1 MIYLKLLRESLIF
14 AFNELV
20 VNKVR
25 TFLSLLGITIGIFSV
40 ISVFT
45 IFDSMEIYLH
55 NSINSLGSNVLYV
68 QKWPWMGGE
77 DMQWWKIMN
86 RDEPTLAD
94 LETIYRKS
102 ELLEAATYM
111 AGTNKTLKNG
121 NNSMENISVQGVS
134 YDYPKIMSLDIENG
148 RFFTEMEA
156 NNGKGIA
163 LIGSAVAENLF
174 PGENPI
180 GKDIKIGGHKTYV
193 IGVIKKKGDDA
204 FGNSPDKTLI
214 VPVNYL
220 RNFVNLRHSGGTAIA
235 VLAKAN
241 ISNDQLRDELT
252 GILRSAHR
260 LKPGKE
266 DDFAINE
273 TSVISKGFDSFFAII
288 GTIGWVIGGFS
299 LLVGGFGIANIMFV
313 SVKERINIIGIQKA
327 MGAKNFFILFQFL
340 FEAIALALIG
350 GLLGLLIVFLLVV
363 IVNAAFDF
371 GMVLT
376 LGNIMLGIT
385 VSSAI
390 GLISGFIPAYQA
402 SKLDPVEAMRSLS

>member
-45 IFDSMEIYLH
+45 IFDSMEIYLR
-55 NSINSLGSNVLYV
+55 NSINSLGSNVLFV

-77 DMQWWKIMN
+77 DLEWWKIMN
-86 RDEPTLAD
+86 RDEPTLND
-94 LETIYRKS
+94 LEAITRKS
-102 ELLEAATYM
+102 ELLEAATFM

-134 YDYPKIMSLDIENG
+134 YDYPKIMNIDIESG
-148 RFFTEMEA
+148 RFFTELEA
-156 NNGKGIA
+156 NNGRGVAI
-163 LIGSAVAENLF
+163 IGSDVAENLF
-174 PGENPI
+174 PGVDPI
-180 GKDIKIGGHKTYV
+180 GKDIKVGGRKTYV
-193 IGVIKKKGDDA
+193 IGIFKRKGDDA
-204 FGNSPDKTLI
+204 FGNSPDKTVVLPI
-214 VPVNYL
+214 NYL
-220 RNFVNLRHSGGTAIA
+220 RNFVNLRRSGGTSIA
-235 VLAKAN
+235 VLAKPYITN
-241 ISNDQLRDELT
+241 EQLRDELT
-252 GILRSAHR
+252 GILRSYHR
-260 LKPGKE
+260 LKPGEE

-288 GTIGWVIGGFS
+288 ATIGWVIGGFS

-327 MGAKNFFILFQFL
+327 LGAKNFFILFQFL

-350 GLLGLLIVFLLVV
+350 GIVGLLIVFLLVL
-363 IVNAAFDF
+363 IGNAAFDL

-376 LGNIMLGIT
+376 IGNIVLGVT

-390 GLISGFIPAYQA
+390 GLVSGFVPAYQA